1 MFSKSLKVILALY
14 LLTLS
19 YCSAMRRVHPIE
31 HSSSF
36 GKEKSI
42 SEAICNGKR
51 YDGHVLRQ
59 AANSAK
65 ELLDKL
71 EVQNED
77 LNWLKY
83 NRRFGE
89 VMPFK
94 PPYYYYLLNDDETHD
109 DKGDFVI
116 VTREGQ
122 IAKVVY
128 QAKARWS
135 YKFVDCQMLYVRS
148 PTS

>member
-1 MFSKSLKVILALY
+1 MEDFNW
-14 LLTLS
+14 LTL
-19 YCSAMRRVHPIE
+19 RP
-31 HSSSF
+31 
-36 GKEKSI
+36 
-42 SEAICNGKR
+42 
-51 YDGHVLRQ
+51 L
-59 AANSAK
+59 
-65 ELLDKL
+65 
-71 EVQNED
+71 
-77 LNWLKY
+77 
-83 NRRFGE
+83 
-89 VMPFK
+89 
-94 PPYYYYLLNDDETHD
+94 D